1 MCEIIPFPNN
11 KSIKVNNQFAVE
23 QIEPTGYIPVKKID
37 FTCPSCQTQTSFS
50 FNNIIFR
57 NLQFYCSKCGAG
69 WKVTNKL
76 FATAIDKDNKAR
88 NYDTSS
94 DK

>member
-1 MCEIIPFPNN
+1 MCEIIPFP
-11 KSIKVNNQFAVE
+11 KKRAPKVNKHFSVE
-23 QIEPTGYIPVKKID
+23 QVEPTGYIPVKKID

-57 NLQFYCSKCGAG
+57 TLQFYCSKCGAG

-76 FATAIDKDNKAR
+76 FAGLIEKENKPP
-88 NYDTSS
+88 
-94 DK
+94 